1 MNLAMILHMKLGTVP
16 LTVVGGAYGARK
28 FKKLSSVYDY
38 SVKLGLA
45 ISIVSGILIF
55 IFAS

>member
-1 MNLAMILHMKLGTVP
+1 MKLGTVP